1 LWEFGGFTQYA
12 DRHILLNLG
21 TYALIEMSRKIE
33 RGEVEEAYGDL
44 VQRLLD
50 SVQDKELQH
59 RVAARIGRHASLC
72 LEAV

>member
-1 LWEFGGFTQYA
+1 MNSYTSISGV
-12 DRHILLNLG
+12 
-21 TYALIEMSRKIE
+21 LIFDGKP
-33 RGEVEEAYGDL
+33 VVTL

-72 LEAV
+72 LEAA